1 MAGHPASGAVGSG
14 RWRAAGLA
22 AAWLMV
28 LTACEPVPDRY
39 LVKETGRATMDAV
52 RAELG
57 PPDYKKDLPDG
68 GAEWIYAVKW
78 STATFM
84 TYASHDAE
92 VCYEYTLTF
101 DRAQVLRQW
110 VRKDSC

>member
-1 MAGHPASGAVGSG
+1 MEGRRSRDGMGGG

-22 AAWLMV
+22 AVWLAA
-28 LTACEPVPDRY
+28 LAACEPVPDRY
-39 LVKETGRATMDAV
+39 LVKETGHATMDAI

-57 PPDYKKDLPDG
+57 PPDYHKDLPDG
-68 GAEWIYAVKW
+68 GAEWVYAVKW

-101 DRAQVLRQW
+101 DREQVLRKW